1 MLRLIVGR
9 LIRGYRASWTPL
21 LRGGLLVAGL
31 LGPGGT
37 VGSLTLQANDLTSDR
52 VPSEV
57 SRLIERLGSDSY
69 ATRMRAKE
77 KLQRLGLEAF
87 DELHNAQFHS
97 DYEIAMAASDLVSSL
112 QVSWSKETDPP
123 EVREALDEYGA
134 QNESERTSRI
144 EMLADLPGRR
154 GLAALVRLVRFETS
168 LRLSRHAALALMQ
181 QSMDADAAVR
191 TRHRE
196 LVVSTLGGN
205 DRQASQWLRVYA
217 QDLPTGEYSAA
228 RWRQLIQQQRQQIDS
243 VSSPVSTRPSV
254 LELVRVCAAR
264 AANSDQLPEALSL
277 ARENLDLIP
286 PTTRDL
292 IDACSW
298 AIDNQLHPF
307 VLDLRNEH
315 QRMFDNQPI
324 LLYGAAEATKITGD
338 DAQANLLAERAS
350 RIKPLPENE
359 AKRAE
364 MSPKELEETAQTHR
378 LIGEKLEQRGLFH
391 WAEREFRQIID
402 AMETDSEPAYTARV
416 HLASMLGELQ
426 RFEDAADVLR
436 PLTER
441 IEKDDKFKQRLS
453 SVLFAYNRIKSDQE
467 FYAAQALIRDGD
479 VEAAKKLLQS
489 AFQRNPENIDILIAM
504 HRLKSEKEWNDLVSD
519 TLKATITRVEG
530 EVQTAEMQV
539 RQAGRFRLANE
550 ILGQGLNQYAW
561 LVSNTEGD
569 YKKALEF
576 SLKSLELAPDGPK
589 LDTCARCYFA
599 VGDYGNAVRMQRRAL
614 RLMPY
619 SPPMMRQL
627 SEFESK
633 LAAQQSKSSTR

>member
-1 MLRLIVGR
+1 MLRSIVGR
-9 LIRGYRASWTPL
+9 RIFGQWAL
-21 LRGGLLVAGL
+21 LPTLLLGGLLGCGWTACCA
-31 LGPGGT
+31 
-37 VGSLTLQANDLTSDR
+37 TLQANDAVADVSQG
-52 VPSEV
+52 EV
-57 SRLIERLGSDSY
+57 SQLIERLGSDSY

-77 KLQRLGLEAF
+77 RLQRLGLEAF

-97 DYEIAMAASDLVSSL
+97 DNEIAMAASHLVSSL
-112 QVSWSKETDPP
+112 QVSWSKESDPP
-123 EVREALDEYGA
+123 EVRAALDEYGA
-134 QNESERTSRI
+134 QNESERKSRI
-144 EMLADLPGRR
+144 EMLAELPNRR
-154 GLAALVRLVRFETS
+154 GLAALARLVRFETS

-181 QSMDADAAVR
+181 QPMDTESAVR
-191 TRHRE
+191 KRHSE
-196 LVVSTLGGN
+196 LVVSVLGGN
-205 DRQASQWLRVYA
+205 DRQASEWLRVYA
-217 QDLPTGEYSAA
+217 LDLPNGEYSST
-228 RWRQLIQQQRQQIDS
+228 RWRQLIQRQRQQIDA
-243 VSSPVSTRPSV
+243 VTSPVSTRPSV
-254 LELVRVCAAR
+254 LELVRVCATR
-264 AANSDQLPEALSL
+264 ASDSGQLPEALNL
-277 ARENLDLIP
+277 ARENIDLIP

-292 IDACSW
+292 IDSCSW

-307 VLDLRNEH
+307 VLDLRSEH
-315 QRMFDNQPI
+315 HRMFDNQPI
-324 LLYGAAEATKITGD
+324 LLYGAAEATKVTGD
-338 DAQANLLAERAS
+338 DAQANQLAERAS

-364 MSPKELEETAQTHR
+364 MSPKELEETAQAHR

-402 AMETDSEPAYTARV
+402 AMATDAEPAYTTRI
-416 HLASMLGELQ
+416 HLSGMLGELQ

-453 SVLFAYNRIKSDQE
+453 RVLFRYNRIKSDQE
-467 FYAAQALIRDGD
+467 FYAAQAMIRDGAF
-479 VEAAKKLLQS
+479 EPAKPLLEH
-489 AFQRNPENIDILIAM
+489 AFRLNPENIDILIAM
-504 HRLKSEKEWNDLVSD
+504 HRLKSEPEWNELVSN
-519 TLKATITRVEG
+519 TLKKTIHRVEL
-530 EVQTAEMQV
+530 EVRSTEMQV

-576 SLKSLELAPDGPK
+576 SLKSIELAPDGPK

-599 VGDYGNAVRMQRRAL
+599 VGDYENAVRMQRRAL
-614 RLMPY
+614 RLMPH

-633 LAAQQSKSSTR
+633 LARQRSESANP